1 MTTLDRIDPAAE
13 APAVTR
19 ETQLPIGAMRWLTI
33 GVLTLA
39 AWAGAATMA
48 VAAAHEWT
56 DLPILGAWVASAA
69 ATFGVPLAV
78 FRELDRLIE
87 APGPGLPDGN

>member
-1 MTTLDRIDPAAE
+1 MQSDVVRVLVEAVVDDPA
-13 APAVTR
+13 V
-19 ETQLPIGAMRWLTI
+19 
-33 GVLTLA
+33 TLA

-56 DLPILGAWVASAA
+56 DLPILGVWVASAA